1 MITKLDPNLKEP
13 PSTALSFPKA
23 HFGQFILSSHS
34 TTQLPALTMPQVNAT
49 LEYLQNLPLYDVE
62 KPYWCFFAPRDG
74 FDPNLQ
80 RLDNLEFEA
89 HENIP
94 INDLRDLT
102 KKADINECGF
112 QVVPHLSM
120 FFAFDS
126 IESIWGYKVEIE

>member
-1 MITKLDPNLKEP
+1 
-13 PSTALSFPKA
+13 
-23 HFGQFILSSHS
+23 
-34 TTQLPALTMPQVNAT
+34 MPQVNAT

-112 QVVPHLSM
+112 QVVPHLILRKNVI
-120 FFAFDS
+120 FERDIIDLGDPLH
-126 IESIWGYKVEIE
+126 IEGPAIGVHNG